1 MSPGSMS
8 GESIPCRGK
17 SMCRETE
24 MRNVNTAQGIVSNV
38 IWLVY
43 KSMDVTVGKTG
54 ANETEESFEC
64 QAEESHW
71 TFGVLRARGV

>member
-1 MSPGSMS
+1 
-8 GESIPCRGK
+8 
-17 SMCRETE
+17 MCRETE

>member
-1 MSPGSMS
+1 
-8 GESIPCRGK
+8 
-17 SMCRETE
+17 MCRDTE

-43 KSMDVTVGKTG
+43 KSMDVTAGKTG

-71 TFGVLRARGV
+71 RFGVLRAGGV